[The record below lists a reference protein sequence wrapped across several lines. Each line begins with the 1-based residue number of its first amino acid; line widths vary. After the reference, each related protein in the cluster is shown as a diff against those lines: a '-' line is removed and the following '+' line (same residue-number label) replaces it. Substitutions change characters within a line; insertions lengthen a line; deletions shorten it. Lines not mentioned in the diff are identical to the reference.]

1 MDGEQIGV
9 NTSGREYQFYGVSV
23 NQPEIDAVHHM
34 TYQSTGFGEEVQKMP
49 GASRVHYYYNIRNND
64 CLVLTVN
71 SHSNRVVSVTY
82 YTDYDMIVKN
92 KILVEE

>member
-1 MDGEQIGV
+1 M
-9 NTSGREYQFYGVSV
+9 S
-23 NQPEIDAVHHM
+23 
-34 TYQSTGFGEEVQKMP
+34 